1 VNDERRVLVDG
12 LRANAEQ
19 WRADGSEFY
28 GVLVARMADDVEEGG
43 PCWPVLRAHAANPR
57 DEVPGIRL
65 LGGVHRL
72 VLAGNAPELA
82 RHYESVGG
90 DGDAEAAWPAV
101 RDLVRRH
108 ASELAASV
116 DHVPQT
122 NEVSR
127 SIALVGGW
135 LVVATETGKPLRIL
149 EPGASAGLNLRSDHY
164 WYESGGRGY
173 GDPSSP
179 VRFVERWDRGTPPL
193 AARCEVAERRGCDRF
208 PLDPASED
216 DRLTLL
222 SYVWPDERE
231 RFELL
236 RSALDIAA
244 RFPVDVDRADAPEW
258 LETQLESVSPGET
271 TVVFHSYFWQ
281 YLLPEDAAR
290 ARHAIEAAAAR
301 ATEEA
306 PLAWLSLEETGGD
319 YAHSALRLHLW
330 PGGEERLLATC
341 PVHPGRVEW
350 LA

>member
-1 VNDERRVLVDG
+1 
-12 LRANAEQ
+12 
-19 WRADGSEFY
+19 
-28 GVLVARMADDVEEGG
+28 M
-43 PCWPVLRAHAANPR
+43 
-57 DEVPGIRL
+57 
-65 LGGVHRL
+65 
-72 VLAGNAPELA
+72 
-82 RHYESVGG
+82 
-90 DGDAEAAWPAV
+90 
-101 RDLVRRH
+101 RDLVQRH

-122 NEVSR
+122 NEDSR

-173 GDPSSP
+173 GDAGSS

-193 AARCEVAERRGCDRF
+193 GAPCQIAERQGCDRF
-208 PLDPASED
+208 PLDARSED

-236 RSALDIAA
+236 RNALEVAA
-244 RFPVDVDRADAPEW
+244 DVPVDVDRADAPEW
-258 LETQLESVSPGET
+258 LEAQLGTMSPCQT

-281 YLLPEDAAR
+281 YLSREDAAR
-290 ARHAIEAAAAR
+290 ARHAIERAAGR
-301 ATEEA
+301 ATEDA
-306 PLAWLSLEETGGD
+306 PLAWLSLEESGGD
-319 YAHSALRLHLW
+319 YAHSALRLRTW